1 MRLMR
6 TSTSLNQKP
15 VHTSKT
21 HHVHIFAIILISKFD
36 QTPKLA
42 NIITY
47 LADVFRKRRYI
58 RTTVAQSLLNLVL
71 FCRRD
76 IFMHQKARHSF
87 TLNINYSIRP
97 YFKPNSVTKKRSIH
111 ASKVWLAALVYVSN
125 FEHFTSFKKR
135 CSIFSRSLVR
145 SFVLSPPL
153 SIPPLSLRIKKDKC
167 SVLLDD
173 SHQAGYNSMQ
183 CIRLTGRLQS
193 VSTCQFQLKV
203 TKSQRP

>member
-1 MRLMR
+1 MR

-111 ASKVWLAALVYVSN
+111 ASKAWLAALVYVSN

-135 CSIFSRSLVR
+135 CSIFSRSLARSFVR
-145 SFVLSPPL
+145 SFSLSPSL
-153 SIPPLSLRIKKDKC
+153 YPPLSLRIK
-167 SVLLDD
+167 
-173 SHQAGYNSMQ
+173 
-183 CIRLTGRLQS
+183 
-193 VSTCQFQLKV
+193 
-203 TKSQRP
+203 

>member
-1 MRLMR
+1 MR

-21 HHVHIFAIILISKFD
+21 HHVHIFAIILIISKFD

-58 RTTVAQSLLNLVL
+58 RKTVAQSLLNLVL

-97 YFKPNSVTKKRSIH
+97 YFKPNSVTKKRSI

-145 SFVLSPPL
+145 SFVRSLSPPL
-153 SIPPLSLRIKKDKC
+153 SIPPLSLRIK
-167 SVLLDD
+167 
-173 SHQAGYNSMQ
+173 
-183 CIRLTGRLQS
+183 
-193 VSTCQFQLKV
+193 
-203 TKSQRP
+203 

>member
-1 MRLMR
+1 MRWMR

-47 LADVFRKRRYI
+47 LADVVRKRRYI

-97 YFKPNSVTKKRSIH
+97 YFKPNSVTKKRSIMLQKYGWQH
-111 ASKVWLAALVYVSN
+111 LSTWVTLSTLLALKSDV
-125 FEHFTSFKKR
+125 R
-135 CSIFSRSLVR
+135 FSRARSFVR
-145 SFVLSPPL
+145 SFVLSL
-153 SIPPLSLRIKKDKC
+153 PLSL
-167 SVLLDD
+167 SPLSL
-173 SHQAGYNSMQ
+173 SE
-183 CIRLTGRLQS
+183 
-193 VSTCQFQLKV
+193 
-203 TKSQRP
+203 

>member
-1 MRLMR
+1 MR

-111 ASKVWLAALVYVSN
+111 ASKAWLAALVYVSN

-145 SFVLSPPL
+145 SFVLSL
-153 SIPPLSLRIKKDKC
+153 PLSLSPSLSPNKIKT
-167 SVLLDD
+167 SVV
-173 SHQAGYNSMQ
+173 Y
-183 CIRLTGRLQS
+183 CI
-193 VSTCQFQLKV
+193 
-203 TKSQRP
+203 

>member
-1 MRLMR
+1 MR

-87 TLNINYSIRP
+87 TLNINYSVR
-97 YFKPNSVTKKRSIH
+97 PNSVTKKRSIH
-111 ASKVWLAALVYVSN
+111 ASNVWLAALVYVSN

-145 SFVLSPPL
+145 SFVRSLSPPL
-153 SIPPLSLRIKKDKC
+153 SIPPLSLRIK
-167 SVLLDD
+167 
-173 SHQAGYNSMQ
+173 
-183 CIRLTGRLQS
+183 
-193 VSTCQFQLKV
+193 
-203 TKSQRP
+203 

>member
-1 MRLMR
+1 MGWMR

-42 NIITY
+42 NNITY

-87 TLNINYSIRP
+87 TLNINYSVRP

-135 CSIFSRSLVR
+135 CSIFSHSLVR

-153 SIPPLSLRIKKDKC
+153 SIPPLSLRIK
-167 SVLLDD
+167 
-173 SHQAGYNSMQ
+173 
-183 CIRLTGRLQS
+183 
-193 VSTCQFQLKV
+193 
-203 TKSQRP
+203 